1 VGGVWRYVL
10 QHYLNTVLGFNFS
23 IMTSLDTVH
32 APSSQ
37 LFSLEFFP
45 PRDVEGQKRLALT
58 VQALSVMNPA
68 YVSVTFGAG
77 GSTRDGT
84 IETVSA
90 LKSLGFDAAPHLSC
104 MGSTQSELK
113 GLLDHYREQG
123 VRRIVALRGDL
134 PSGMG
139 VLSGINSLSH
149 ANELVALIRQHSG
162 DWFHI
167 EVAAYPEM
175 HPQSM
180 KPTQDMLHFINKV
193 NAGANAAITQYF
205 YNADAYFDFVDR
217 AVKLGVT
224 VPIVP
229 GIMPITNHNQ
239 LMRFSEM
246 CGAEVPR
253 WIRLRLA
260 EYGDDRESIRAFG
273 TDVVTEMCQTLLEND
288 APGLH
293 FYTLNQIE
301 PTLAIWRGLTA

>member
-1 VGGVWRYVL
+1 MSTLNGVEASNR
-10 QHYLNTVLGFNFS
+10 Q
-23 IMTSLDTVH
+23 
-32 APSSQ
+32 P
-37 LFSLEFFP
+37 FSLEFFP
-45 PRDVEGQKRLALT
+45 PRDAEGQNRLTHT
-58 VQALSVMNPA
+58 VQSLSVMNPV

-84 IETVSA
+84 IDTVSA
-90 LKSLGFDAAPHLSC
+90 LKGLGFDAAPHLSC
-104 MGSTQSELK
+104 LGSTKSQLE

-139 VLSGINSLSH
+139 VLSGVDTLSH

-162 DWFHI
+162 DWFHV

-175 HPQSM
+175 HPQSTR
-180 KPTQDMLHFINKV
+180 PTQDIQHFVNKV

-217 AVKLGVT
+217 ATQLGVT

-273 TDVVTEMCQTLLEND
+273 TEVVTEMCQTLLKND

-301 PTLAIWRGLTA
+301 PTLSIWRGLTN